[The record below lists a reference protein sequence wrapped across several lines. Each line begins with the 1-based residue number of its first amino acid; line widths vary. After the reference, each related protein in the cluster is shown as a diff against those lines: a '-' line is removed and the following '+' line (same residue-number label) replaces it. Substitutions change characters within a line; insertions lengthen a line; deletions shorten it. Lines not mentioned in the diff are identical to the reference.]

1 MGAVTWETKS
11 AIWEAQWL
19 EPHPVPGPPRDFMFH
34 PLSGLRYSTGQI
46 IPSSP
51 AVQGFTKL
59 SPSFNTSSG
68 EHRWPRTQGSMF
80 LPALPQNKSKSSPPI
95 GLLQLLPTPI
105 RPWSHIALDFVTGL
119 PPYARNTVILTIV
132 DCFSKVAHFVALSK
146 LPTAQLVTNHI
157 FRLHGILWTSS
168 LTVASVPYIHHLRR
182 FCCLWRA
189 T

>member
-1 MGAVTWETKS
+1 MVGTSPCTRPAKRLYVS
-11 AIWEAQWL
+11 SSV
-19 EPHPVPGPPRDFMFH
+19 H
-34 PLSGLRYSTGQI
+34 STGQI

-59 SPSFNTSSG
+59 SPSLTPLLVTTAGQGHKVVCFCQHYLKTSQ
-68 EHRWPRTQGSMF
+68 R
-80 LPALPQNKSKSSPPI
+80 ALPPI
-95 GLLQLLPTPI
+95 GLLQPLPTPV

-146 LPTAQLVTNHI
+146 LPTALETAQLFTNHI
-157 FRLHGILWTSS
+157 FRLHGILWKSS